1 MDYMPI
7 VVKAEYIKG
16 HELLIVFDNGVEKR
30 IDLKNHLK
38 GPVFAPLKDVE
49 YFKRFFL
56 DGWTVAWPNGAD
68 LAPEF
73 LYENGTVVGKKDFEK
88 PVPRK
93 AAAQP
98 SMVAEKKPSYRKG

>member
-16 HELLIVFDNGVEKR
+16 HELLLVFDNGVEKR
-30 IDLKNHLK
+30 IDLKDHLK
-38 GPVFAPLKDVE
+38 GSVFAPLKDIE

-73 LYENGTVVGKKDFEK
+73 LYENGIVVEKKAFDRTA
-88 PVPRK
+88 PRK
-93 AAAQP
+93 TTTQP
-98 SMVAEKKPSYRKG
+98 AMVAEKRPSYGK